1 MNRSRR
7 SEVRRSAIGLLGV
20 VLVACGGATA
30 PVAQAPRPPRP
41 VQLHTVATRPLPST
55 VAVTGVLAAQEELV
69 LGLEVAGRLQTLTVD
84 VGDVVAAG
92 AELAALDPRDLQ
104 LAVRRAEAAL
114 AAAEARLG
122 SGQELDLRKFDVET
136 TASVREARALVAEAR
151 LQRDRIES
159 MVQQNAQSGAEL
171 DTAAAALAVAE
182 SRLQRALDEART
194 NLAEVALRR
203 VEREQA
209 QKRAGDSR
217 VVAPWP
223 GRVAV
228 RHVTAGQVVGT
239 GAPIVTLLRIDPLR
253 LQLRLPDRL
262 AAEVAAGQ
270 QVEFTVDGGGD
281 TVHRGRVVRQGA
293 AIERGDRTRLCEA
306 EVPNTDGVLLPGAF
320 CRARITTAEAAP
332 VIVVPSSAVASF
344 AGVDR
349 VFTVESAAAGA
360 GAPGGGPPASG
371 PPAAGPRAKGRIVEL
386 GRRLGDEVEV
396 VKGLE
401 AGLRIVRDAT
411 GLSPESPVAVVE

>member
-1 MNRSRR
+1 MSRSRR
-7 SEVRRSAIGLLGV
+7 PEAQRFALALFGV
-20 VLVACGGATA
+20 VAAACGGGSA
-30 PVAQAPRPPRP
+30 PVAKATRPPRP

-55 VAVTGVLAAQEELV
+55 IAVTGVLAAQEELV
-69 LGLEVAGRLQTLTVD
+69 LGLEVGGRLQSLAVD

-92 AELAALDPRDLQ
+92 GELAALDPRDLE
-104 LAVRRAEAAL
+104 LAVRRAGAAL

-122 SGQELDLRKFDVET
+122 SGKNLDLTTFDVET
-136 TASVREARALVAEAR
+136 TASVREARALVLEAR
-151 LQRDRIES
+151 LQRERVES

-182 SRLQRALDEART
+182 SRLQRAIDEART

-209 QKRAGDSR
+209 EKRADDRR

-228 RHVTAGQVVGT
+228 RHVTAGQVLGV

-270 QVEFTVDGGGD
+270 LVEFTVDGGGD
-281 TVHRGRVVRQGA
+281 TVHQGRVVRQGA

-306 EVPNTDGVLLPGAF
+306 EVPNQDGALLPGAF

-332 VIVVPSSAVASF
+332 VVVVPSSAVASF

-349 VFTVESAAAGA
+349 VFTVEAAQVGAAAP
-360 GAPGGGPPASG
+360 PGSPPST
-371 PPAAGPRAKGRIVEL
+371 GPRAKGRIVEL

-401 AGLRIVRDAT
+401 PGLRIVRDAT